1 MPELHEVVNSRATHP
16 TALSK
21 MSASVAALA
30 LATLASAMPRLAGA
44 SSPSCPCLQ
53 TAAWP
58 VLGTDSGGASC
69 NRVLTGGELH
79 CYPATYGLGGCA
91 AHDATREPHCDGASP
106 AGFCAEPWCYVDPD
120 ACRGSVKRFHQS
132 DVLIDAGV
140 SAFYSYDTCGGDEE
154 SWNDVMVSSVLSG
167 KTLRAA
173 VAVPYYYP
181 DHYVEGADGQPLT
194 DVASYRASDLPA
206 GATVKGIWIDFYSK
220 IAERANF
227 ALDWRP
233 VSGGSKAAHS
243 SSFTACA
250 QDVADGIVDLCI
262 GDYWTTEERLG
273 MTTFTTGVLTDTFS
287 VIHPKPVP
295 EPTTLAHRLKMA
307 GAPFSLELWMT
318 CLAVCVGTGVM
329 YNILRVGYREYL
341 PMDLRRSEMSGGQ
354 RARAWAQGSA
364 AYTFAAFLE
373 FTSQDVQAKYD
384 ASGNP
389 VPDRMYELNLV
400 KMAWSL
406 FSMFVLLFYT
416 ASLTAG
422 MVSDNLGSVGITT
435 LEECQ
440 ARRCVVCVPGVMM
453 PTMQRL
459 YKDKINFHASTSSTN
474 VFRDLENGEC
484 VLGLMIER
492 RFNTMWSSGEY
503 GVDDVCA
510 FDIGEAVMPIG
521 CSQPIRQEYAA
532 ALSYWAKK
540 VADEDFF
547 LGALIEETYMPAPP
561 CPMLRE
567 EAFGNEPLGVA
578 DMFAPLLVYAIL
590 IFLALMSRG
599 MFTYHK
605 HKASFKSFT
614 SWRIFSKRSSA
625 SSAGEGPGVFP
636 SPSARVAE
644 DEKAPA
650 EARA

>member
-262 GDYWTTEERLG
+262 GDYWTTEELS
-273 MTTFTTGVLTDTFS
+273 L
-287 VIHPKPVP
+287 IH
-295 EPTTLAHRLKMA
+295 
-307 GAPFSLELWMT
+307 
-318 CLAVCVGTGVM
+318 
-329 YNILRVGYREYL
+329 I
-341 PMDLRRSEMSGGQ
+341 
-354 RARAWAQGSA
+354 
-364 AYTFAAFLE
+364 
-373 FTSQDVQAKYD
+373 
-384 ASGNP
+384 
-389 VPDRMYELNLV
+389 
-400 KMAWSL
+400 
-406 FSMFVLLFYT
+406 
-416 ASLTAG
+416 
-422 MVSDNLGSVGITT
+422 
-435 LEECQ
+435 
-440 ARRCVVCVPGVMM
+440 
-453 PTMQRL
+453 
-459 YKDKINFHASTSSTN
+459 
-474 VFRDLENGEC
+474 
-484 VLGLMIER
+484 
-492 RFNTMWSSGEY
+492 
-503 GVDDVCA
+503 
-510 FDIGEAVMPIG
+510 
-521 CSQPIRQEYAA
+521 
-532 ALSYWAKK
+532 
-540 VADEDFF
+540 
-547 LGALIEETYMPAPP
+547 
-561 CPMLRE
+561 
-567 EAFGNEPLGVA
+567 
-578 DMFAPLLVYAIL
+578 
-590 IFLALMSRG
+590 
-599 MFTYHK
+599 
-605 HKASFKSFT
+605 
-614 SWRIFSKRSSA
+614 
-625 SSAGEGPGVFP
+625 
-636 SPSARVAE
+636 
-644 DEKAPA
+644 
-650 EARA
+650 